1 MLPLGVRVYLCTR
14 PTDMRKSFDGLI
26 AATKTLIGQDPLL
39 CGDADYVAADR
50 KYVTK
55 RLFAW
60 ISCISCLRPATHKIY
75 RLSRRL
81 RTASLGRNRRATVP
95 RIAALSRPRRIIST
109 SAAAYRCV
117 VATCACPSHAWIV
130 IRSTPD

>member
-1 MLPLGVRVYLCTR
+1 MIQITPQ
-14 PTDMRKSFDGLI
+14 MRILVAVEAVDFRRGIDGL
-26 AATKTLIGQDPLL
+26 ARVCREVLRADPFL
-39 CGDADYVAADR
+39 CGEAEYVAADHE
-50 KYVTK
+50 YVTK

-60 ISCISCLRPATHKIY
+60 ISCARPATHKIY
-75 RLSRRL
+75 RFSSRL

-95 RIAALSRPRRIIST
+95 RIAALFRPRRIIST

-130 IRSTPD
+130 RRSTPD